1 MPASVAPVAA
11 TRRLA
16 RLRQLLGWAVQARR
30 EGGPALARQ
39 LLEIMLLRLP
49 PGSLGF
55 SEYYDYR
62 LFEPRYRWAEKRR
75 FVGWRG
81 EPALDRA
88 NAGEWQRYADDKI
101 ALAALLGAAGI
112 AHPRLR
118 ATYLARGAERPDGA
132 AALGDAAALAAWLRA
147 NERWPLFAKPAH
159 AGFGRGAFLVEGRSA
174 ADELL
179 LGGPGPDRMA
189 IDAFVAALA
198 NPGGRGYL
206 LQDCLA
212 PPAALAAL
220 LCGRLSSLRMMTL
233 TPRPGAAPELYRAI
247 WKLPRRHNII
257 DNFESGSTGNLLA
270 QIDLATGRVLRV
282 IGGYGMS
289 LRELDRH
296 PDSNEPCVGL
306 QLPDWPAVVATTLA
320 AAALLP
326 GLRFQHWDVA
336 LADGGPVP
344 LEVNLFAAG
353 GTELSQLVE
362 RRGLLEPRL
371 LAAILPR

>member
-1 MPASVAPVAA
+1 M
-11 TRRLA
+11 
-16 RLRQLLGWAVQARR
+16 QARR
-30 EGGPALARQ
+30 EGGPVLTRQ
-39 LLEIMLLRLP
+39 LIEILLLRLP
-49 PGSLGF
+49 PGSLGP

-62 LFEPRYRWAEKRR
+62 LFEPRYRWADKRR

-81 EPALDRA
+81 EPSLDRA
-88 NAGEWQRYADDKI
+88 NTIEWQRYADDKI
-101 ALAALLGAAGI
+101 ALAALLDAAGI

-118 ATYLARGAERPDGA
+118 VAYLAPEAERPDDCA
-132 AALGDAAALAAWLRA
+132 DLGSPVALAAWLRA
-147 NERWPLFAKPAH
+147 NDRWPLFAKPVH
-159 AGFGRGAFLVEGRSA
+159 AGFGRGAFLLEGRDSGT
-174 ADELL
+174 DQLM
-179 LGGPGPDRMA
+179 LGGAGPARIA
-189 IDAFVAALA
+189 VEAFVAALA

-212 PPAALAAL
+212 PHASLAAL

-233 TPRPGAAPELYRAI
+233 TPRPGAAPELYRAV
-247 WKLPRRHNII
+247 WKLPRRHNVI

-270 QIDLATGRVLRV
+270 QIDVETGRVLRV

-289 LRELDRH
+289 LRELERH
-296 PDSNEPCVGL
+296 PDSGLPFAGL

-320 AAALLP
+320 AATLLP
-326 GLRFQHWDVA
+326 GLRFQHWDMA
-336 LADGGPVP
+336 LAAEGPVP

-371 LAAILPR
+371 LAAILAP